1 MKHFLLIMS
10 KKNSFNLIKFRKKD
24 LARDLFINF
33 LQLMHILMIGID
45 IMLKIKKRKIRFLII
60 LK

>member
-1 MKHFLLIMS
+1 MS